1 MSFVKERLISGKMNR
16 KELEV
21 LLQKE
26 KIHRRYSLYGEWQE
40 DSLVLFHDYVGW
52 KIYDVSDGSRFL
64 WKTAYSE
71 DEACHFFYNF
81 ITSFRRETQKKLW
94 PYEKS
99 KNDFPKELWLKYE
112 VFFWLNSV
120 VYEEYIPKDIVAIY
134 FRITKYDFSEK
145 CNIHVVGTKEYS
157 DNNDLW
163 CQEIWYK
170 PCGDNF
176 SFNLQENKDVTLS
189 VISNLLRDYLK
200 SIANSEYDIFKDKII
215 TVGFD
220 GESMVRIQ

>member
-1 MSFVKERLISGKMNR
+1 MSFVKERLISRKMNR

-81 ITSFRRETQKKLW
+81 ITSFRSEAEKNLW

-99 KNDFPKELWLKYE
+99 KNDFPKELWLKYD
-112 VFFWLNSV
+112 FFRWLNSIV
-120 VYEEYIPKDIVAIY
+120 DVEYIPNDIIAIY
-134 FRITKYDFSEK
+134 FKIIKYDFSEK
-145 CNIHVVGTKEYS
+145 CNIHVVGTREYS
-157 DNNDLW
+157 ANNDSW
-163 CQEIWYK
+163 CQNIWYE
-170 PCGDNF
+170 PCYDNF

-200 SIANSEYDIFKDKII
+200 SIANTEYDIFKDKII